1 VTDAQLLP
9 VIWTLASM
17 VIAVLTSLMFS
28 PARAAHFRLTRGGR
42 IVEPIARLIY
52 FVGLPYAALLTQA
65 LSPIDMGLAGNTG
78 PILGWSSADWLRHL
92 NAALIVGVL
101 TLLPISLAARQMA
114 HAGRPLGVDERSA
127 GTIIIDGAY
136 AEIHWAFYR
145 AAPLIIIGDVYWA
158 TLIGLALVSVEILVT
173 LIRNGL
179 GSQPEDR
186 QSWIGQVLLLAMSVT
201 LFILTRNVWLVAALH
216 IVVELALKAWAA
228 RLAGRASALRPI
240 AHELPETVTT
250 VEHSES
256 PLV

>member
-1 VTDAQLLP
+1 
-9 VIWTLASM
+9 M
-17 VIAVLTSLMFS
+17 VIAVLTSLMFN

-186 QSWIGQVLLLAMSVT
+186 QSWIGQLLLLAMSAT
-201 LFILTRNVWLVAALH
+201 LFILTRNVWLVTVLH
-216 IVVELALKAWAA
+216 IGVELALKAWAV
-228 RLAGRASALRPI
+228 RLAGRASASPSTV
-240 AHELPETVTT
+240 HELPETVTT
-250 VEHSES
+250 IEHSES
-256 PLV
+256 PIA